1 MIDPFTIKPLDSK
14 TIIDNA
20 KATRGRIITVE
31 DHYYE
36 GEGAGLP
43 GSMVHRE
50 GRSCSRLRVCVASV
64 SEQRKPAATE
74 GEGRAA
80 DRGGVGREG
89 KWWRRR
95 DAA

>member
-36 GEGAGLP
+36 GEGPGLS
-43 GSMVHRE
+43 GVWVKNAQ
-50 GRSCSRLRVCVASV
+50 CSRYRTPSV
-64 SEQRKPAATE
+64 REQREPAATE
-74 GEGRAA
+74 NKGQSADEG
-80 DRGGVGREG
+80 GG
-89 KWWRRR
+89 KWGRRR
-95 DAA
+95 NTV